1 MHPNTSIP
9 RDIFSFVTSALRK
22 KSSTNS
28 GHHMRRFLVITI
40 NAMRINK
47 TPIAV
52 NQFLP
57 RRRISGLII
66 CMTNVVYTI
75 LIPGFLILFFII
87 ALSKSGVD
95 ISAKYENSP
104 GPK

>member
-1 MHPNTSIP
+1 MI
-9 RDIFSFVTSALRK
+9 
-22 KSSTNS
+22 
-28 GHHMRRFLVITI
+28 RFLVITI
-40 NAMRINK
+40 NAMTMNK

-57 RRRISGLII
+57 RRRTSWLII
-66 CMTNVVYTI
+66 CMMNVAYTI

-95 ISAKYENSP
+95 ISAKYDNSP